1 MRKKVYLFLMFLMVS
16 LFGCANKSYYQQINL
31 EIAKLK
37 NDSERL
43 QNDMALFKKAYN
55 PELQEVFSENILEAE
70 KHKKSIEKIQND
82 IENISNRIHVL
93 LRESEHDRM
102 LISENLQT
110 STAENIVNE
119 FRQLNIEW
127 DNTIFELSNLVAAS
141 EKASVSSHRAAM
153 QAAEKAGAA
162 ERSADYASQS
172 MNMIEEQR
180 RSLSKIRDKI
190 RNVEMEIRKLGKRLN
205 EIDKSEGRHIKGKEA
220 LEKQ

>member
-1 MRKKVYLFLMFLMVS
+1 MFLLAF
-16 LFGCANKSYYQQINL
+16 LFGCANQSFYQQIDL
-31 EIAKLK
+31 EIAQLK

-70 KHKKSIEKIQND
+70 KHRKSIEKIQND
-82 IENISNRIHVL
+82 IENMSNNIHVL
-93 LRESEHDRM
+93 LSESEYDRM
-102 LISENLQT
+102 LISENLET

-127 DNTIFELSNLVAAS
+127 DNTVFELSNLVAAS
-141 EKASVSSHRAAM
+141 ERAAVSSHQAAI

-162 ERSADYASQS
+162 EQSADYASQS

-180 RSLSKIRDKI
+180 RSLSRIRDKI
-190 RNVEMEIRKLGKRLN
+190 RNAEAEIRKLRKRLN
-205 EIDKSEGRHIKGKEA
+205 EIDESEGRHKRGKEA
-220 LEKQ
+220 QEKQ